1 MSATLSVRG
10 AVVPARRR
18 LAQAAEC
25 AFALILLYFLAGLP
39 LRGGPELYLR
49 QTLLAAGIGAAGGT
63 AWAIGRGGR
72 GGSIAASTLAALV
85 VALEAAW
92 LPTLV
97 RICYT
102 TSSGVLEVALI
113 ALAGALQVLAV
124 AMLAAPSGS
133 RPRARRGAGR
143 AGRSAE
149 SDRPRRAARR
159 RHGGGGA

>member
-1 MSATLSVRG
+1 MSATLSMRR
-10 AVVPARRR
+10 AALPARRR

-39 LRGGPELYLR
+39 LRGGPELYVR
-49 QTLLAAGIGAAGGT
+49 QMLLAAGIGAAAGT

-72 GGSIAASTLAALV
+72 AGSIAASTLAALV

-102 TSSGVLEVALI
+102 TASGILEVALI

-133 RPRARRGAGR
+133 RPRARGGAG
-143 AGRSAE
+143 GG
-149 SDRPRRAARR
+149 RRASGERPARR
-159 RHGGGGA
+159 TVRRPNGGGDT